1 MVLTALAAL
10 CLSCCFTAANA
21 QATRTWVSGV
31 GDDANPCSRTAPCK
45 TFAGAISKT
54 AAGGEINC
62 LDSGGFG
69 AVTIT
74 KSIAIYCDG
83 VVGGVVVAGTN
94 GIVVN
99 VTTTDIVYLRG
110 LDINGTGTGL
120 SGISFV
126 GGGVLHVERCIIRRF
141 NAGTASGIRFAPTSS
156 AELYVYD
163 TTISENGIVAGTVGG
178 GIIIAPAVG
187 GSALATIMNVRSN
200 NNIVGLKTDASNG
213 GTVIASIQLSSF
225 SGNVFAGLHALSLGA
240 TSSIMVDM
248 SNINSN
254 ANNGLNANGT
264 NSVIRISRSNV
275 IGNSGSFVV
284 SNSGVVSSY
293 NNNHIDGNAPNTAPP
308 TIPER

>member
-1 MVLTALAAL
+1 
-10 CLSCCFTAANA
+10 
-21 QATRTWVSGV
+21 
-31 GDDANPCSRTAPCK
+31 
-45 TFAGAISKT
+45 
-54 AAGGEINC
+54 
-62 LDSGGFG
+62 
-69 AVTIT
+69 
-74 KSIAIYCDG
+74 
-83 VVGGVVVAGTN
+83 
-94 GIVVN
+94 
-99 VTTTDIVYLRG
+99 
-110 LDINGTGTGL
+110 
-120 SGISFV
+120 
-126 GGGVLHVERCIIRRF
+126 
-141 NAGTASGIRFAPTSS
+141 
-156 AELYVYD
+156 
-163 TTISENGIVAGTVGG
+163 
-178 GIIIAPAVG
+178 
-187 GSALATIMNVRSN
+187 MNVRSN